1 MSEAG
6 VVGSALALPKA
17 DVDVGEERP
26 QPVLPVLAGEVV
38 LEVRPDM
45 PLPQPQTSQAKP
57 RPGLGAAQPEEEV
70 LAGLLTSEP
79 RSSSRPTSRQSEQ
92 RVHRGAAAG
101 RVEAT
106 RPSEPSVREV
116 AAEVV
121 VRLEMVGGGRVVEA
135 GRRKLG
141 SSGGRSR

>member
-6 VVGSALALPKA
+6 VVGTALALAEA

-26 QPVLPVLAGEVV
+26 EPVLPVLAGEVV
-38 LEVRPDM
+38 LEVRPHM
-45 PLPQPQTSQAKP
+45 PLPQSQTSQAQS
-57 RPGLGAAQPEEEV
+57 RPGLGPAQTEEEV

-92 RVHRGAAAG
+92 RVHRGATAW
-101 RVEAT
+101 RVEAAGS
-106 RPSEPSVREV
+106 SEPSVREV
-116 AAEVV
+116 PAEVV
-121 VRLEMVGGGRVVEA
+121 VRREVVGGGRVVEA
-135 GRRKLG
+135 GRGKLG